1 MEESWS
7 SKEDAHTKRKTRK
20 WLSSPTYTYVN
31 PVDVLDGEYWHRIC
45 VSQATATNGAVF
57 METKSSISEAVSL
70 QNITTGQ
77 RSNWFDIDRHSLKPL
92 NFYERHEN
100 RRVERNGWKSD
111 VWKAIFLMHTKL
123 THLII
128 IGRSLLSD
136 LAVKTFA
143 LFWWLAVSFFDW
155 AYATTLRRKMPTT
168 RWYIRSQ
175 WMEKVTQSL

>member
-1 MEESWS
+1 MFFVYIHPVVPTSKTFNRVYAQTAWGSVRGLDVPKQGPHSSERYQQYWLEFSELKSTCNVEESWS

-45 VSQATATNGAVF
+45 VSQTTATNGAVF

-100 RRVERNGWKSD
+100 RRVERNG
-111 VWKAIFLMHTKL
+111 
-123 THLII
+123 
-128 IGRSLLSD
+128 
-136 LAVKTFA
+136 
-143 LFWWLAVSFFDW
+143 
-155 AYATTLRRKMPTT
+155 
-168 RWYIRSQ
+168 
-175 WMEKVTQSL
+175 